1 MSKSAKKTRLSQQF
15 LEPRKRIRK
24 KIGDVYEI
32 QTSKELAY
40 FQYNIEN
47 QKWGSLIRVLQG
59 FYKTRLSR
67 EKLDE
72 IVKKPHRFQKFL
84 YLTDAIKDQEVILI
98 DNFPIPEFAKDLPIF
113 KASNDLK
120 TTPSE
125 EKIWWLWDG
134 EKEWKVGK
142 LSLKEQMKYPLERL
156 CDATALIRNIE
167 TGMSLGDKLC

>member
-1 MSKSAKKTRLSQQF
+1 MSSKILNKNKLSRT
-15 LEPRKRIRK
+15 PNHMKRIRK

-32 QTSKELAY
+32 KTSKGLAY

-59 FYKTRLSR
+59 FYKTRPSY
-67 EKLDE
+67 EE
-72 IVKKPHRFQKFL
+72 IYDLVKKPHRFQKFL
-84 YLTDAIKDQEVILI
+84 YLMDAIKDQEIVHV
-98 DNFPIPEFAKDLPIF
+98 NTYPVPEFAQNLPVF

-120 TTPSE
+120 TTPSKD
-125 EKIWWLWDG
+125 KIWWLWDG
-134 EKEWKVGK
+134 EKSWKVGK
-142 LSLKEQMKYPLERL
+142 LSLEEQMNYPLERL